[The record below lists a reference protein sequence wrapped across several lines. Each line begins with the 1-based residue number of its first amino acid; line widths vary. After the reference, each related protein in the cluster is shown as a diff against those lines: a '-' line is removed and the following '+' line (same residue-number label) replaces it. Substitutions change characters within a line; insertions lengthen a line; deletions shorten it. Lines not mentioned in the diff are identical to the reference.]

1 VITLDYTV
9 VIQIASFLL
18 FWFLLNKILFRP
30 FLELL
35 AERERR
41 TEGFKAQAASLAE
54 EVERLRAAYESGI
67 AKAREEGDRAKAAI
81 LADGR
86 LAREHLLAQ
95 ARDEAGKILQQA
107 RDEIQGELQR
117 GKAFAAREA
126 EGIARQMAE
135 KILGRRVG

>member
-1 VITLDYTV
+1 MITLDYTV
-9 VIQIASFLL
+9 VIQIVSFLL
-18 FWFLLNKILFRP
+18 FWFLLNRILFKP
-30 FLELL
+30 FLGLL

-54 EVERLRAAYESGI
+54 EVERLRAVYESGI

-95 ARDEAGKILQQA
+95 ARDDAGKILQKV
-107 RDEIQGELQR
+107 REEIHGELQK